1 MMHLNVPDFDIVT
14 STVSMPNYIVGGIR
28 RTLEQPQYSSSSSSG
43 YSPCANYKALQQQI
57 IFGGQDDQNGDTHY
71 DSDEAESRLSVLK
84 PEELVDED
92 NFTEMLLQLSDAPK
106 ERNQVYGE
114 NGLDT
119 HDVKSQAESVGSLN
133 LGGLDS
139 DSVDSTPL
147 LHSKESC
154 CLTQSATDRCSRTRT
169 TKCSLSSEESNSISS
184 CLALAFDNGMNDLEL
199 EDPLAA
205 ISELI
210 HDGDVQPLDHSIPR
224 NVEIFADSPNNGRV
238 DLQKDIGIIDR
249 HYDVLACDRE
259 SVCSRCEEPR
269 YGLNGEL
276 SEWSSGLT
284 PRHDTDGKLPMV
296 SEDLMNNTEPSTIPV
311 TGMTSD
317 VPSQELKPEFS
328 TEDNAGDKSVPKSED
343 IASSSISPDKA
354 EGVAPKSGKGV
365 LKSVAG
371 GITFFGVVLF
381 IVHLR
386 RGKERS
392 FTSLIP
398 WLSEKSVPSEDS
410 RAKNKDKGK
419 AAAVYPGEWL
429 KI

>member
-1 MMHLNVPDFDIVT
+1 MRKGQEPAGVVRVDQASSASAFRKLDDAFLQICQILGLAGIDLFTPSDVVEKKNVRKVPDFDIVT

-43 YSPCANYKALQQQI
+43 YSPCANYKALQQQASSWKALTI

-210 HDGDVQPLDHSIPR
+210 HDGDVQLR
-224 NVEIFADSPNNGRV
+224 FYLEIFA
-238 DLQKDIGIIDR
+238 
-249 HYDVLACDRE
+249 
-259 SVCSRCEEPR
+259 
-269 YGLNGEL
+269 
-276 SEWSSGLT
+276 
-284 PRHDTDGKLPMV
+284 
-296 SEDLMNNTEPSTIPV
+296 
-311 TGMTSD
+311 
-317 VPSQELKPEFS
+317 
-328 TEDNAGDKSVPKSED
+328 
-343 IASSSISPDKA
+343 
-354 EGVAPKSGKGV
+354 
-365 LKSVAG
+365 
-371 GITFFGVVLF
+371 
-381 IVHLR
+381 
-386 RGKERS
+386 
-392 FTSLIP
+392 
-398 WLSEKSVPSEDS
+398 
-410 RAKNKDKGK
+410 
-419 AAAVYPGEWL
+419 
-429 KI
+429 